1 MKINVLKVFNGD
13 AIHINY
19 QNDERD
25 INILVDS
32 GSEDSYIKEEK
43 EQKPPRKVNIIEGEF
58 KKFLDEMKSTGKI
71 IDLLIITH
79 VDYDHIGGIIKWIE
93 SDEFDCQLIKKVW
106 FNSGQLINE
115 YFNTNHENDNRINVR
130 QKKVDTVKTTIE
142 DGVKFEEILEEHNL
156 WDRKIIKAYDS
167 YDEKELGVKF
177 IILSP
182 NEENLKKLLTK
193 WKDEEPESI
202 KTAKKTD
209 YDNTLSELLD
219 KNISYDG
226 SVHNGSSI
234 SFILEIENKKLLF
247 LADSFHT
254 TILKTLNKLYENTI
268 DFDLVKL
275 SHHGSKYNI
284 SDKLLKKINCKKY
297 IISTD
302 GSIHSHPHK
311 ETLAKII
318 NNTPDSELYF
328 NYIDLA
334 KRIFIEQDK
343 KDFNFTV
350 YDTKDLEI

>member
-25 INILVDS
+25 INILIDS

-43 EQKPPRKVNIIEGEF
+43 EQRPPRKVNIIEGEF
-58 KKFLDEMKSTGKI
+58 KKFLDEIKSTGKV

-79 VDYDHIGGIIKWIE
+79 VDDDHIGGIKKWIE

-115 YFNTNHENDNRINVR
+115 YFKTNYENDNRINVR
-130 QKKVDTVKTTIE
+130 QKKVDTVKTSIE
-142 DGVKFEEILEEHNL
+142 DGVKFEEILEKYNL
-156 WDRKIIKAYDS
+156 WDRKIIKACDTYG
-167 YDEKELGVKF
+167 EELGAKF
-177 IILSP
+177 LILSP
-182 NEENLKKLLTK
+182 DEENLKKLLTK

-209 YDNTLSELLD
+209 YDNPLSELLD

-234 SFILEIENKKLLF
+234 SFILEIKNKRLLF
-247 LADSFHT
+247 LGDSFHT
-254 TILKTLNKLYENTI
+254 TILNSLNKLYENTI
-268 DFDLVKL
+268 DIDLVKL
-275 SHHGSKYNI
+275 SHHGSKYNT
-284 SDKLLKKINCKKY
+284 SDNLLKKINCKKY
-297 IISTD
+297 VISTD

-318 NNTPDSELYF
+318 NNTPNSELYF
-328 NYIDLA
+328 NYIELA
-334 KRIFIEQDK
+334 KKIFTQQDK
-343 KDFNFTV
+343 KDFSFTV

>member
-1 MKINVLKVFNGD
+1 M
-13 AIHINY
+13 
-19 QNDERD
+19 
-25 INILVDS
+25 
-32 GSEDSYIKEEK
+32 
-43 EQKPPRKVNIIEGEF
+43 
-58 KKFLDEMKSTGKI
+58 
-71 IDLLIITH
+71 
-79 VDYDHIGGIIKWIE
+79 E

-115 YFNTNHENDNRINVR
+115 YFNMNYENDNRIKVR
-130 QKKVDTVKTTIE
+130 NDKADSVKTSIK
-142 DGVKFEEILEEHNL
+142 DGVKFEERLEEHNL
-156 WDRKIIKAYDS
+156 WDKKIIKAYDI
-167 YDEKELGVKF
+167 YGEKELGVKF

-182 NEENLKKLLTK
+182 HEENLKKLLNK

-202 KTAKKTD
+202 KTAKTTD
-209 YDNTLSELLD
+209 YNKPLLELRSRNTSHD
-219 KNISYDG
+219 KSI
-226 SVHNGSSI
+226 HNGSSI

-254 TILKTLNKLYENTI
+254 TILKSLNELYKNTI

-275 SHHGSKYNI
+275 SHHGSKYNT
-284 SDKLLKKINCKKY
+284 SDKLLKKINCNKY

-318 NNTPDSELYF
+318 DNTPDSELYF

-334 KRIFIEQDK
+334 KRIFTEQDK
-343 KDFNFTV
+343 KDFSFTV